1 MYETVSFKIKFSL
14 LILATMGVMSG
25 VAIVA
30 SLPLIAQHFEDVK
43 NIDFLSK
50 LLLTIPSIMVAIF
63 APLSGIVIDMIGR
76 LKPLYLGVILFI
88 LGGSSGYFL
97 DDFYAILF
105 GRAVLGLSVA
115 LIMTSS
121 ISLIGD
127 YFDAKSRE
135 RFMSLQGMVVG
146 LGGVVFVSTGG
157 YLAHFGWYY
166 PFLIYALPL
175 VFLPWIFTAFKD
187 SKQCTLEKTDEEE
200 LTSKLWP
207 VYLTGFFS
215 MLLFYMLPTQM
226 PYLVINELHG
236 TPSDIGHFIA
246 FAMLVNAFVAK
257 QYARLKARFS
267 FQGIFVIIYVFF
279 GLGLFI
285 ISQVTQAQQLYFASL
300 FMGVGFGLVLVNIN
314 VWLLSLVPAHKR
326 GRAVGLLTSSFFL
339 GQFFS
344 PILFQPIVNEIGIQ
358 GLFFVISILCV
369 LISIFLYLK
378 TVLQSF
384 QKKMS

>member
-30 SLPLIAQHFEDVK
+30 SLPLIAQHFEDVN

-50 LLLTIPSIMVAIF
+50 LLLTVPSIIVALFSPIAGIMV
-63 APLSGIVIDMIGR
+63 DKIGR
-76 LKPLYLGVILFI
+76 LKPLYVGVILFI
-88 LGGSSGYFL
+88 LGGSSGYYL
-97 DDFYAILF
+97 DNFYAILF
-105 GRAVLGLSVA
+105 GRAILGLSVA

-127 YFDAKSRE
+127 YFDEKSRE
-135 RFMSLQGMVVG
+135 KFMSLQGMTVG
-146 LGGVVFVSTGG
+146 LGGVIFVSTGG
-157 YLAHFGWYY
+157 YLASFGWSYH
-166 PFLIYALPL
+166 FLIYALPVL
-175 VFLPWIFTAFKD
+175 FLPWIFTSFKE
-187 SKQCTLEKTDEEE
+187 SKQCSIKEEIKE
-200 LTSKLWP
+200 NDTAKLWP

-246 FAMLVNAFVAK
+246 FAMLINALVAK
-257 QYARLKARFS
+257 QYSKLKSRFS
-267 FQGIFVIIYVFF
+267 FQGIFVIIYAFF

-314 VWLLSLVPAHKR
+314 VWLLSLVPANKR
-326 GRAVGLLTSSFFL
+326 GKAVGLLTSSFFF

-344 PILFQPIVNEIGIQ
+344 PILFQPLVGEIGIQ
-358 GLFFVISILCV
+358 GLFFVISILCIF
-369 LISIFLYLK
+369 ISIFIYLK
-378 TVLQSF
+378 TVYQSF
-384 QKKMS
+384 QKKIS